1 MRSSQNDPGP
11 GFYKWAQAR
20 TAADRLAGWAYTAL
34 LNSRKSENPYPLR
47 GASTI
52 LLQDATWGVILSER
66 KKVRNARPLTT
77 AAEHVKE
84 YVAVEKSLG
93 RSLRRAE
100 RFIQRVNQRTMATT
114 LAWLT
119 ENLGKTIADASG
131 MLVQLAQSNEKVI
144 ARYAVTHLASA
155 AVQTAI
161 ELERLSFRGE
171 TFSLLQSV
179 AQQMPFWATVY
190 SPHPREQR
198 ELNAQMKKLGV
209 GCQGGHRVKLARWN
223 NDQNAAGQMALQM
236 GNVLSRIHSDGNL
249 KQALSRR
256 GVVTSA
262 SSADKEMASKM
273 GFTGRLVKQTKDVKT
288 ATRWE
293 QRLVLQGWSP
303 WVIRLHTLPALDS
316 RSAGDWFEVGWQA
329 LGEAT
334 SGKLTS
340 IPQLA
345 VLGKTSAGY
354 CDKRQIKMRLKKAFM
369 SRFGRGTVIF
379 GTVTP

>member
-20 TAADRLAGWAYTAL
+20 TAADRLAGWAYTTL
-34 LNSRKSENPYPLR
+34 LNPRKNENPYPLHD
-47 GASTI
+47 ASTI
-52 LLQDATWGVILSER
+52 LLQDGTWGIILSER
-66 KKVRNARPLTT
+66 KKVRSPRPLTT

-84 YVAVEKSLG
+84 YVAVEKSLA

-119 ENLGKTIADASG
+119 GKLGKTIAGASG
-131 MLVQLAQSNEKVI
+131 LLVQLAGSNNKII
-144 ARYAVTHLASA
+144 ARYAVSHLASA

-161 ELERLSFRGE
+161 ELEGLSFRDE

-190 SPHPREQR
+190 SPHPKEQR
-198 ELNAQMKKLGV
+198 ELKARMKKLGV
-209 GCQGGHRVKLARWN
+209 GCQGGQSVRLARWN
-223 NDQNAAGQMALQM
+223 NDNNAAGQFALQI
-236 GNVLSRIHSDGNL
+236 GNVLSTVHSDRNL
-249 KQALSRR
+249 KQALSRG
-256 GVVTSA
+256 GVIKSG

-334 SGKLTS
+334 SGKITS
-340 IPQLA
+340 VPQLK

-354 CDKRQIKMRLKKAFM
+354 CDKRQIKMRLKKAFL
-369 SRFGRGTVIF
+369 SRFGRGIVIF